1 MLGAGEESVMRRRRT
16 RTRRRRKRMYYVS
29 SNHDEVE
36 QGRTRTTW
44 GGITMGDKSD
54 LEQEVRRKIKVVG

>member
-1 MLGAGEESVMRRRRT
+1 MVLGAGEESVMRGRRR
-16 RTRRRRKRMYYVS
+16 RMRRKRMCYVS
-29 SNHDEVE
+29 DDHDEVE